1 MRWPLLEAQAEA
13 LNFNVLASMLKLFLN
28 DTVFNVV
35 HLDPW

>member
-35 HLDPW
+35 PLDPW